1 MATQDDIYRE
11 SQRTADA
18 VGEATEALQ
27 DIAQDLEKARNN
39 PTQDPET
46 LKLLEVSGFTIP
58 PNFPDTQI

>member
-46 LKLLEVSGFTIP
+46 LKLLVE
-58 PNFPDTQI
+58 Q